1 MLDVYFNS
9 WVLRCYGQMI
19 ECALVDYTTIN
30 YLVKQQNIN
39 FMFFRQEVNYLVNS
53 NLVMKIDKILLTR
66 TFM

>member
-1 MLDVYFNS
+1 MFIS
-9 WVLRCYGQMI
+9 IAGWVLRCYGQMI

-30 YLVKQQNIN
+30 WLVKQQNIN
-39 FMFFRQEVNYLVNS
+39 IMFFCQEVNYLVNS